1 MANEDDVQGAASRRA
16 AHDHG
21 ARPPRR
27 LWIATGWQLGARLCS
42 SVGTLATFALL
53 ARDLEADALGR
64 VAFWLAAFLA
74 VESFVDLG
82 SGAVVMRRSAA
93 DGAALPALLVAGR
106 RLRTWTAAI
115 AFLGFGGGALL
126 AREPGALWI
135 GLAATYYFTWSLE
148 LSPIVLKNELSYGT
162 VSAARVLAAVLRL
175 VFVAAL
181 LALGVHDAG
190 PQLVALT
197 ASAGIANVWVHRR
210 SLPHLPP
217 SHGQVAAARGVFAQ
231 AWPLGLAG
239 LCQQVYFHVD
249 NVFVRVHLGDE
260 AVGRYFACMR
270 LMGFSILGA
279 QYVAASALP
288 WLVRRAPHGGLARA
302 ALRLAVPA
310 VLLAA
315 PFYGVVAAYAG
326 DVLALVFGAD
336 FASEAHVLVW
346 LLRAGLAVH
355 VGALLHTAL
364 VASGAQRA
372 ALAVSASA
380 LALNVLA
387 NAYAVPRFGLAG
399 AAAVTLATEA
409 FVALASWVAL
419 ARCDAGARSWSVA
432 LVLLAPLV
440 FELAYGFVAAQR

>member
-1 MANEDDVQGAASRRA
+1 MGRPDEAPSSAAA
-16 AHDHG
+16 QDLG

-27 LWIATGWQLGARLCS
+27 LWIATLWQLGARLCS
-42 SVGTLATFALL
+42 SLGTLAVFVLL
-53 ARDLEADALGR
+53 ARHLDADALGR
-64 VAFWLAAFLA
+64 VGFWLAAFLA

-93 DGAALPALLVAGR
+93 DPEALPSLLVAGR
-106 RLRTWTAAI
+106 RMRTWTAAG
-115 AFLGFGGGALL
+115 AAVGFGA
-126 AREPGALWI
+126 AAWSFDEPGAMWI
-135 GLAATYYFTWSLE
+135 ALAATYYFTWALE

-175 VFVAAL
+175 AFVAAL
-181 LALGVHDAG
+181 LALGVHSAG

-197 ASAGIANVWVHRR
+197 ASAGLANVWVHRR
-210 SLPHLPP
+210 SRPHLPVP
-217 SHGQVAAARGVFAQ
+217 RGPVVAASGVFREAL
-231 AWPLGLAG
+231 PLGLAG
-239 LCQQVYFHVD
+239 LCQQIYFHVD

-288 WLVRRAPHGGLARA
+288 WFVRRAPHGGLARA
-302 ALRLAVPA
+302 AVRLAVPA

-315 PFYGVVAAYAG
+315 PFYGVVAAFAG
-326 DVLALVFGAD
+326 DVLALVFKPQ
-336 FASEAHVLVW
+336 FASEADVLVW

-364 VASGAQRA
+364 VASGARSA
-372 ALAVSASA
+372 ALAVSAGA

-387 NAYAVPRFGLAG
+387 NAWAVPRFGLAG

-409 FVALASWVAL
+409 FVALASWIAL
-419 ARCDAGARSWSVA
+419 ARRDAGARTGLVT

-440 FELAYGFVAAQR
+440 FELVRTLVEAQR